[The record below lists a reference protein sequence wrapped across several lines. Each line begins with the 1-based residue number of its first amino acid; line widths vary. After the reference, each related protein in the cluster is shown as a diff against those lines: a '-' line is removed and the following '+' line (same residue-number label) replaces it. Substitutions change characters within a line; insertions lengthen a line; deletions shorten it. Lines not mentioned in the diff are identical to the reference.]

1 MPIHPC
7 ILSFVWI
14 RPERVVERCLLVTAI
29 FSPTSVSRDRDP
41 RQLFWRD
48 FTRPRDQ
55 NLFFL
60 VDMLSIFYWLYQ
72 FCNTYVQSWE
82 TSISFWC
89 ITPFIKTWLNF
100 QFHIFRF
107 FLIIFKNFYS
117 YSISTVLNFKVHI
130 FWEGR
135 TILRIY
141 EFYGE

>member
-1 MPIHPC
+1 MC
-7 ILSFVWI
+7 
-14 RPERVVERCLLVTAI
+14 ETQLLIYICMYTRSDCNFLAN
-29 FSPTSVSRDRDP
+29 
-41 RQLFWRD
+41 LN
-48 FTRPRDQ
+48 FTRPRPSPIILTRLHETTRQ
-55 NLFFL
+55 EFFFL

-135 TILRIY
+135 TILRMY
-141 EFYGE
+141 ELYGE